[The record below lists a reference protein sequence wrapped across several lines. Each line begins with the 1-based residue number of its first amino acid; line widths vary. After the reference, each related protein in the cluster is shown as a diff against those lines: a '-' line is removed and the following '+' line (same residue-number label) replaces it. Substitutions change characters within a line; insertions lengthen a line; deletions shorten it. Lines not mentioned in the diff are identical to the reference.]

1 MQKKLFRSYGKAH
14 YGKLR
19 LSQFNYQM
27 LMQPW
32 YLFTIKL
39 DGEGLKSGDWGGGVA
54 ISSTFLHLAHMGLK
68 SWLDRGKR
76 AYD

>member
-27 LMQPW
+27 PMQLW

-39 DGEGLKSGDWGGGVA
+39 DGEGLKSGGWGVA
-54 ISSTFLHLAHMGLK
+54 ISSTFLHFAYMGLK
-68 SWLDRGKR
+68 PWLERGMR

>member
-39 DGEGLKSGDWGGGVA
+39 DGEGLKSGDWGGGGCHKQY
-54 ISSTFLHLAHMGLK
+54 IPPLSAHGAKIMAGQGEASL
-68 SWLDRGKR
+68 
-76 AYD
+76 